1 MPFYSYLKP
10 RDRDTPER
18 KAWKKRTA
26 SRLVSLRAALKEHI
40 YGKPEG
46 GDAEALR
53 NENQWLRIAT
63 WNIREFDTRKY
74 GGRLRESL
82 YYIAE
87 ILSHFDLIALQEVRE
102 DTRALETIIR
112 LLGRHDWEYIATDV
126 TEGRPGNRERMVF
139 VYNNKKVRFT
149 NIAGEL
155 TLPHKDRIT
164 SPFGSSL
171 EDPSGLKLR
180 LPPNAPLSFPETI
193 KTRRSGGKVKLSEN
207 VVIDLP
213 EGTGI
218 VLPGGCRLLL
228 SKGKEVTVTDEG
240 VRIMPDGDAN
250 PVCDESDKLLFPD
263 GIIRENALQF
273 ARTPFL
279 VTFQAGWL
287 KFILCTV
294 HIYYGSG
301 KEGMERRNRE
311 IRKLTEFLADR
322 AKKENDTDAD
332 NFFFVLGDFN
342 ILGKDHA
349 TWESLHTNDF
359 MVPAALREIPKGSNV
374 KRDKAYDQIAFWKRK
389 RRREGQQTAVDTGN
403 AGIFDFFRYVFRYGD
418 DDPEQEDERYYAAEV
433 GKTRLS
439 YSTWRTYQMSD
450 HLPMWLEVRIDFG
463 DDYLAAISD

>member
-18 KAWKKRTA
+18 KAWKQRTA
-26 SRLVSLRAALKEHI
+26 SRLVCLRAALKEHI

-46 GDAEALR
+46 DDAGALR

-87 ILSHFDLIALQEVRE
+87 VLSHFDLIALQEVRE
-102 DTRALETIIR
+102 DTRALETIMR
-112 LLGRHDWEYIATDV
+112 LLGRHDWDYIATDV

-139 VYNNKKVRFT
+139 VYNKRKVRFT

-155 TLPHKDRIT
+155 TLPQKDRIT

-228 SKGKEVTVTDEG
+228 SKGKEVAVTDEG

-301 KEGMERRNRE
+301 REGMERRNRE

-342 ILGKDHA
+342 ILGKGHT

-359 MVPAALREIPKGSNV
+359 MVPAELREIPEGSNV

-389 RRREGQQTAVDTGN
+389 KRRDGQQTAIDTGN

-418 DDPEQEDERYYAAEV
+418 DDPEQEDERYYASEV